1 MRPRLLGGG
10 TGSAALLVI
19 AALAVLRPDLGSL
32 LRLGDD
38 GGLPRSA
45 TAYVVRVIDGDT
57 IEVRVRGR
65 LEDVRLIGID
75 TPETKKPGTP
85 IQCFGPRASRFTHNL
100 LEGKRVRLV
109 LGAERRDTYG
119 RLLAYVHLRQRFVN
133 AMLVRRGLAH
143 TLTIPPH
150 DRYAPRFRRI
160 EMEAARAG
168 RGLWS
173 ACQP

>member
-1 MRPRLLGGG
+1 MTPRLLGGG
-10 TGSAALLVI
+10 AGSAVLLVI

-32 LRLGDD
+32 LKLGDD
-38 GGLPRSA
+38 GGLPQSA

-65 LEDVRLIGID
+65 YEDVRLIGID

-85 IQCFGPRASRFTHNL
+85 IQCFGPRASRFTHSL
-100 LEGKRVRLV
+100 LEGKRVHLV

-133 AMLVRRGLAH
+133 AMLIRRGLAR
-143 TLTIPPH
+143 TLTIPPNN
-150 DRYAPRFRRI
+150 RYAPLFHRI

-173 ACQP
+173 ACRF